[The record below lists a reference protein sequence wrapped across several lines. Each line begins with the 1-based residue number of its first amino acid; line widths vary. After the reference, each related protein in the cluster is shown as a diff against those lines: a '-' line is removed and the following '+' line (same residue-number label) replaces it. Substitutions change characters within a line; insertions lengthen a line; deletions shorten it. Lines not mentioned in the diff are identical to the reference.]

1 MNDSNT
7 GSMTRIVG
15 ISFRNSK
22 KLYNFDPG
30 ELDLQDGDQVI
41 VETENGLACG
51 AVSGGLQQVSSDYL
65 KKPLKRVV
73 RKVTDEDAILLRG
86 HRELEAKAARYCVER
101 VEARKLQMKLVD
113 VEYLFG
119 GSKVI
124 FYFTADGRIDFR
136 ELVQDLATRLR
147 TRIEMRQIGVRDEAK
162 MLGGYGTCGREFCCC
177 SYIQEFVPVSIKMAK
192 QQDLTLN
199 PSKISGVCGRL
210 MCCLSYENSTYECF
224 KKGLPKP
231 GKSIMT
237 PEGPVKVFSHN
248 VMRGTVTVHLPGGKN
263 VELSASEMSRLRKGL
278 PLEAM
283 PGREARPPGTPAAAR
298 TEDARSDAPPGA
310 GPAPKPRRKQ
320 GGPAKP
326 ARAPEA
332 PVPPEKP
339 GRSEKGGR
347 VGKREGLVS
356 RIKKMAG
363 GEQDPEAPEP
373 AKKRRRRRR
382 RRRGARGKPSETKSK
397 QSD

>member
-30 ELDLQDGDQVI
+30 ELDLHDGDQVI

-51 AVSGGLQQVSSDYL
+51 TVSGGLQQVSSDYL

-73 RKVTDEDAILLRG
+73 RKVTEEDAILLRG
-86 HRELEAKAARYCVER
+86 HRELEAKAARYCIER

-136 ELVQDLATRLR
+136 ELVKDLATRLR

-248 VMRGTVTVHLPGGKN
+248 VMRGTVTVHLPRGKN
-263 VELSASEMSRLRKGL
+263 VELSESEMSRLRKGL
-278 PLEAM
+278 PLESM
-283 PGREARPPGTPAAAR
+283 PGREERPPETAPVAR
-298 TEDARSDAPPGA
+298 TEDARSDGPPGA
-310 GPAPKPRRKQ
+310 GPGPKPRRKP
-320 GGPAKP
+320 GGPPKP
-326 ARAPEA
+326 ARPPEA
-332 PVPPEKP
+332 AAAEEPDRGGKQKRGVEK
-339 GRSEKGGR
+339 
-347 VGKREGLVS
+347 EGLVS
-356 RIKKMAG
+356 RIKKIAG
-363 GEQDPEAPEP
+363 GEQEPEAPEA
-373 AKKRRRRRR
+373 AKRRRRRRR
-382 RRRGARGKPSETKSK
+382 RRRGARGKPSETKGK

>member
-1 MNDSNT
+1 
-7 GSMTRIVG
+7 MTRIVG
-15 ISFRNSK
+15 VCFRNSK

-51 AVSGGLQQVSSDYL
+51 RVSGGLQQVSSDYL
-65 KKPLKRVV
+65 KKPLRRVV
-73 RKVTDEDAILLRG
+73 RKVTEEDAILLRG
-86 HRELEAKAARYCVER
+86 HRELEQKAGRYCMER

-124 FYFTADGRIDFR
+124 FYFTADGRVDFR
-136 ELVQDLATRLR
+136 ELVKDLATRLR

-192 QQDLTLN
+192 QQELTLN

-231 GKSIMT
+231 GKSVMT
-237 PEGPVKVFSHN
+237 PEGPIKVHSHN
-248 VMRGTVTVHLPGGKN
+248 VMRGTLTVHLPSGKN
-263 VELSASEMSRLRKGL
+263 VELTEEELSRLRKGL

-283 PGREARPPGTPAAAR
+283 PGREIHAPETTRETPAEPTRAKGPPAPGPAPR
-298 TEDARSDAPPGA
+298 PRRKPALEPKPPRSPDAPPA
-310 GPAPKPRRKQ
+310 EK
-320 GGPAKP
+320 
-326 ARAPEA
+326 
-332 PVPPEKP
+332 EKP
-339 GRSEKGGR
+339 KGGE
-347 VGKREGLVS
+347 KKEGLVS
-356 RIKKMAG
+356 RIRKMAG
-363 GEQDPEAPEP
+363 GEQDPESPEP

-382 RRRGARGKPSETKSK
+382 RRRGAKGKSPETKNK
-397 QSD
+397 QGD